1 MPFMKLSVLLTSSL
15 LAFGPVLLLTT
26 PAHAQTAAEAA
37 LLAGGCVGCHGVSGQ
52 GGQGIPSIRDTQTR
66 AEFVAAMQAFRAN
79 QREATVMGRISRGY
93 TDAEITTLAAF
104 YARAQ

>member
-1 MPFMKLSVLLTSSL
+1 MPFVKLRVLLTSSL
-15 LAFGPVLLLTT
+15 LAAGPALLLTM

-52 GGQGIPSIRDTQTR
+52 GGHGIPSIRDTQSR
-66 AEFVAAMQAFRAN
+66 ADFVATMQAFRAN

-93 TDAEITTLAAF
+93 TEAEITSLAAF

>member
-1 MPFMKLSVLLTSSL
+1 MPFVKLSILLTSSL
-15 LAFGPVLLLTT
+15 LACGPVLMLAK

-52 GGQGIPSIRDTQTR
+52 GGHGIPSIRDTQSR
-66 AEFVAAMQAFRAN
+66 ADFVAAMQAFRAN

-93 TDAEITTLAAF
+93 TEAEITTLAAF